1 VGIFLV
7 LLAIANL
14 LGLVFIDIEAL
25 ISPLAVV
32 ARYSFMLIAG
42 IGMALLRKW
51 GVFVYLGSLGINWI
65 IYFAVYDGQ
74 GSAGPLWLTL
84 PVPLGI
90 CILSYFTWSRL
101 K

>member
-1 VGIFLV
+1 MLKIETQDRETLIQPLFRTGPGFYTLAFV
-7 LLAIANL
+7 LLI
-14 LGLVFIDIEAL
+14 I
-25 ISPLAVV
+25 
-32 ARYSFMLIAG
+32 
-42 IGMALLRKW
+42 IGW